1 VLAATITAGDIVLM
15 VLGGVLVVAGVRGPP
30 GMKRLLR
37 RHGIVG
43 TWRHGA
49 LAFGALIYAIVV
61 PTLGVM
67 ILYLGLTS

>member
-1 VLAATITAGDIVLM
+1 VLAASVTAGDIVLM
-15 VLGGVLVVAGVRGPP
+15 ILGGMLIIAGVRGPP

-49 LAFGALIYAIVV
+49 LVFGALIYAIVV